1 MEAADRSGNWPMHVG
16 RSSMD
21 RQPALLKRI
30 CHLVRYV
37 GWRDLV
43 RQVLLALKGLD
54 HLVEH
59 RLEQTSMFEPSL
71 VAGEVDVAVDRD
83 PVRPVLDRQVTD
95 TERLGLIGERR
106 DGLFHD
112 GSLSARTASVCP
124 EWYPRSQASRSASG
138 ACPIASAPA
147 ELSRDP

>member
-37 GWRDLV
+37 GRRDLV

-59 RLEQTSMFEPSL
+59 RLEQTGMFEPSL

-83 PVRPVLDRQVTD
+83 PVRPVLDRQITNA
-95 TERLGLIGERR
+95 ERFALAREGR
-106 DGLFHD
+106 DNLFHD
-112 GSLSARTASVCP
+112 GSLNA
-124 EWYPRSQASRSASG
+124 
-138 ACPIASAPA
+138 
-147 ELSRDP
+147 